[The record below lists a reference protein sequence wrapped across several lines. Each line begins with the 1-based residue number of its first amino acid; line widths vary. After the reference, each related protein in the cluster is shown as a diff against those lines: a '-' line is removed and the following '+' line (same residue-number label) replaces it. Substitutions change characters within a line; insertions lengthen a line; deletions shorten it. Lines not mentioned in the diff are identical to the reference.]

1 MTGYAYT
8 KDEDDIIRQWYPKEG
23 LPGAMVKLQLAG
35 YARTGNSVRRR
46 ASMLKIKSPYCMR
59 NWTPEQTPA
68 KPYLWNPKWNVNYDK
83 AQDLI
88 SQGVRVADA
97 CRTAGIERSMFYR
110 MRKEKEG
117 K

>member
-8 KDEDDIIRQWYPKEG
+8 KKEDDILKEWYPKEG
-23 LPGAMVKLQLAG
+23 LPGAIVKLQLAG
-35 YARTGNSVRRR
+35 YKRTTNSVRRR
-46 ASMLKIKSPYCMR
+46 ASILELKSPYCMR
-59 NWTPEQTPA
+59 NWTPGQVPA
-68 KPYLWNPKWNVNYDK
+68 RPYTWNSRWDKSYDK
-83 AQDLI
+83 VQDLI
-88 SQGVRVADA
+88 SQGARVADA

>member
-8 KDEDDIIRQWYPKEG
+8 KREDDILREWYPKEG
-23 LPGAMVKLQLAG
+23 LPGAVVKLQLAG
-35 YARTGNSVRRR
+35 YKRTANSVRRR
-46 ASMLKIKSPYCMR
+46 ASILELKSPYCMR
-59 NWTPEQTPA
+59 NWTPEQPA
-68 KPYLWNPKWNVNYDK
+68 KPYTWNPKYEKHYEKV
-83 AQDLI
+83 QDLI

-110 MRKEKEG
+110 MRKVKEG